1 MTVLCTN
8 SGITYADIASAIAG
22 ESGNVYL
29 DRKEYIQSGMSTA
42 AANFTPV
49 DHPLGF
55 LYTAA
60 DGELV
65 TSGDINS
72 GAGTNSAITSTVD
85 GGEITGVRT
94 GALNVLSSNNA
105 KLRRVI
111 VNAGNGSTDGI
122 AFNDTLDA
130 EDVLI
135 HNCNDGFL
143 SSTVRLN
150 SSIVRCTVV
159 GATRFG
165 FAQGKFTDCVDVNSS
180 NQGYF
185 NEAAGSS
192 GTWEND
198 GTGTDT
204 ITESPATDIFV
215 DYAGGDYSIKADSS
229 PGLSGAGAFIAET
242 PSGGVT
248 GDIELNVGEVG
259 FSASGSVTL
268 PQPNGAINFSINE
281 IEFAISASATLPNP
295 SGDIGFDL
303 SQIEFISTG
312 GATLPQPVGEIDFD
326 LLSIDFSGIGS
337 ATIPFPVGAA
347 SFDIALIEFNG
358 AGSST
363 QPSPSGG
370 VEFDISS
377 IEFIGSGSAS
387 LPFPVGSASFEV
399 AQVEFSGTGQATFPQ
414 PSGNADF
421 RVDEVGF
428 YATGSATQPDSVGN
442 IAFDIASIEFSA
454 IGSVTGVTLPFGD
467 VILPAYTSNVII
479 LNTPPNLIKL

>member
-8 SGITYADIASAIAG
+8 SGVTYADIASAIAG

-42 AANFTPV
+42 AAEFTPV
-49 DHPLGF
+49 DHPLSF

-72 GAGTNSAITSTVD
+72 GAGTNSAIKSTVD

-94 GALNVLSSNNA
+94 GALIVLNSNNA

-143 SSTVRLN
+143 SSLVRLN
-150 SSIVRCTVV
+150 SSIVRCTVI

-165 FAQGKFTDCVDVNSS
+165 YAQGKFTDCVDVNSS

-185 NEAAGSS
+185 NESAGSS

-215 DYAGGDYSIKADSS
+215 DYAAGDYSIKADTSV
-229 PGLSGAGAFIAET
+229 GLAGAFNQTGSTPTPDTVDLVFNDSEVNPSSELLAIKNIATIDLSNTET
-242 PSGGVT
+242 QVTSDKVVIIPMTQLSFFDSTTNITSDSALLANILQLQLLNSSVQLSSDDLNLKNVSALSLSGTLIQPTSDSVT
-248 GDIELNVGEVG
+248 IENSGLLFFSDSIIQPTSDTLAIELYTNLEFTSSLVQIQSQELH
-259 FSASGSVTL
+259 VTTQIMPSFGNNDL
-268 PQPNGAINFSINE
+268 MLIDNT
-281 IEFAISASATLPNP
+281 ISY
-295 SGDIGFDL
+295 
-303 SQIEFISTG
+303 
-312 GATLPQPVGEIDFD
+312 
-326 LLSIDFSGIGS
+326 
-337 ATIPFPVGAA
+337 
-347 SFDIALIEFNG
+347 
-358 AGSST
+358 
-363 QPSPSGG
+363 
-370 VEFDISS
+370 
-377 IEFIGSGSAS
+377 S
-387 LPFPVGSASFEV
+387 L
-399 AQVEFSGTGQATFPQ
+399 T
-414 PSGNADF
+414 D
-421 RVDEVGF
+421 
-428 YATGSATQPDSVGN
+428 
-442 IAFDIASIEFSA
+442 
-454 IGSVTGVTLPFGD
+454 
-467 VILPAYTSNVII
+467 
-479 LNTPPNLIKL
+479 NTNDYRIK